1 MPPKPKFTKEEVVAT
16 ALQLVSE
23 RGIEGLTARE
33 LGQALGSSARPIFTV
48 FRNME
53 ELQVAVRKAAMKRF
67 ESYADTPL
75 PGLPRFKSIG
85 IQMVRFGL
93 QEPKLYQLLFM
104 QENTEG
110 NGFEGIYGAL
120 GDEAEISIRA
130 IQTDYGL
137 TEPQARRLFEAV
149 WVYTFGIGALCAT
162 RACAF
167 TEAQLGEMLT
177 TQFRA
182 AMLLIQSE
190 KADQE

>member
-1 MPPKPKFTKEEVVAT
+1 MPPKPKFTKDEVVAT
-16 ALQLVSE
+16 ALQLVSA

-53 ELQVAVRKAAMKRF
+53 ELQVAVREAAMKRF

-85 IQMVRFGL
+85 MQMVRFGL

-104 QENTEG
+104 QENTES
-110 NGFEGIYGAL
+110 NGFEGIYDAL
-120 GDEAEISIRA
+120 GDEAEVSIRA
-130 IQTDYGL
+130 IQKDYGL
-137 TEPQARRLFEAV
+137 IEPQARRLFEAV

-177 TQFRA
+177 TQFSA
-182 AMLLIQSE
+182 VMLLIKSE
-190 KADQE
+190 KTDQG

>member
-1 MPPKPKFTKEEVVAT
+1 MPPKPKFTKEEVVVT
-16 ALQLVSE
+16 ALQLVST

-53 ELQVAVRKAAMKRF
+53 ELQVAVREAAMKRF

-85 IQMVRFGL
+85 MQMVRFGL

-104 QENTEG
+104 QEYAQNT
-110 NGFEGIYGAL
+110 GFEGLFGSL
-120 GDEAEISIRA
+120 GSEVEVCVQA
-130 IQTDYGL
+130 ICADYGL

-149 WVYTFGIGALCAT
+149 WVYTFGVGALCAT
-162 RACAF
+162 RACSF

-177 TQFRA
+177 TQFSA
-182 AMLLIQSE
+182 AMLLIKSE
-190 KADQE
+190 LTDQG